1 MQGLYFEDLSVGQSA
16 TMTRAVSEADIVA
29 FAAVSGDNNPVHLD
43 EAFAQTT
50 MFKGRIAHG
59 MLSAAYISAV
69 IGTQLPGPGA
79 IYLSQS
85 MKFRSPVRIGDEV
98 VTTVTITALDAER
111 GHATFATVCQVN
123 GKAVVEGEAL
133 IMVPKKGG

>member
-16 TMTRAVSEADIVA
+16 TMTRAVSEADIAA

-69 IGTQLPGPGA
+69 IGTQLPGSWNWRLA
-79 IYLSQS
+79 LS
-85 MKFRSPVRIGDEV
+85 
-98 VTTVTITALDAER
+98 
-111 GHATFATVCQVN
+111 
-123 GKAVVEGEAL
+123 
-133 IMVPKKGG
+133 